1 MVTKVE
7 EIRSYLIASI
17 QNGKLAPGDRL
28 PSIRQLANQFSC
40 NKDTVQ
46 RVLMELRFDNY
57 IYAKPRSGYY
67 VFDSHQEEVEEG
79 VSLPNSEI
87 ANIAYDDFRLCLN
100 ETLIG
105 REDYLFNYYY
115 RQEGL
120 LDLSKAV
127 AKLMEETG
135 VYVPLDDIVITAGT
149 QQALFILTQVT
160 FPNRKSRVLIEEPT
174 YPRMIE
180 LIKTQNLPYETISRG
195 THGIDFQRLEEIF
208 QTQSIKFFYV
218 IPRMHNPLGTS
229 YNPVEMKRLIEMAEK
244 YDVYIVEDDYM
255 SDFASQSPLH
265 YYDTHGRVIYLKSF
279 SRAIFPALRL
289 AAICLPQ
296 ALKSTF
302 MAYKKLMDYD
312 TNLILQKA
320 LALYIENGLYAKNSQ
335 YLKYRYQKDLANSKS
350 ILADHPNLPSYSLHH
365 DSVLFDCSKLDNFKI
380 LRQYGDT
387 LENYFCQ
394 KSHQSLLQVK
404 NDSCLKQFLGS
415 L

>member
-1 MVTKVE
+1 
-7 EIRSYLIASI
+7 
-17 QNGKLAPGDRL
+17 
-28 PSIRQLANQFSC
+28 
-40 NKDTVQ
+40 
-46 RVLMELRFDNY
+46 
-57 IYAKPRSGYY
+57 
-67 VFDSHQEEVEEG
+67 
-79 VSLPNSEI
+79 
-87 ANIAYDDFRLCLN
+87 
-100 ETLIG
+100 
-105 REDYLFNYYY
+105 
-115 RQEGL
+115 
-120 LDLSKAV
+120 
-127 AKLMEETG
+127 
-135 VYVPLDDIVITAGT
+135 
-149 QQALFILTQVT
+149 
-160 FPNRKSRVLIEEPT
+160 
-174 YPRMIE
+174 
-180 LIKTQNLPYETISRG
+180 
-195 THGIDFQRLEEIF
+195 
-208 QTQSIKFFYV
+208 
-218 IPRMHNPLGTS
+218 MHNPLGTS

-279 SRAIFPALRL
+279 SKAIFPALKL
-289 AAICLPQ
+289 AAICLPR